1 MEYKSLSRLIYL
13 AAGLIVALWF
23 LHEVLQVILLLF
35 FALVITIVLN
45 AAVTWLEGKNIRRP
59 TGSLIVFFTVLLCFA
74 LLGWMIVP
82 KLVTQ
87 VRLLVTNLP
96 AYLEGLNVRIEKWL
110 GEYGGNP
117 QRAKDTASAITA
129 LPPVSTI
136 INSVGQYSI
145 QLFQNLLLIIFFFCL
160 VIYMLISPRPLLE
173 LYLSFFSERKK
184 DKAAEAFS
192 YASKMT
198 IGWMWSNVVAG
209 AIRAIIVW
217 FFLYFMGIPGVWVW
231 AAVTFF
237 AELIPKIG
245 FYIMAVPPIL
255 IAFSISPLTALWV
268 AIFYIGLDEIIG
280 DFIIPRIRSRTMKIH
295 PVFILIMIIAMSSAF
310 GIMGAFIATPLT
322 AFIKAYYE
330 TFYRKEIEQEKHDRN
345 IDRMLYRK

>member
-1 MEYKSLSRLIYL
+1 MEYKALSRLIYL
-13 AAGLIVALWF
+13 AAGLLVALWF
-23 LHEVLQVILLLF
+23 VHEVLQVILLLF
-35 FALVITIVLN
+35 FAIVITIVLN
-45 AAVTWLEGKNIRRP
+45 APVIWLEGKNVRRP
-59 TGSLIVFFTVLLCFA
+59 IGSLIVFFTVLLCFG

-96 AYLEGLNVRIEKWL
+96 AYLEGLNTRIEKWL
-110 GEYGGNP
+110 GEYGSDR
-117 QRAKDTASAITA
+117 QAAKDTASAITA

-160 VIYMLISPRPLLE
+160 VIYMLINPRPLLE
-173 LYLSFFSERKK
+173 LYLSYFPDRKK

-192 YASKMT
+192 YASNMT
-198 IGWMWSNVVAG
+198 IGWMWSNVAAG
-209 AIRAIIVW
+209 AIRAVIVW

-245 FYIMAVPPIL
+245 FYIM
-255 IAFSISPLTALWV
+255 TT
-268 AIFYIGLDEIIG
+268 
-280 DFIIPRIRSRTMKIH
+280 R
-295 PVFILIMIIAMSSAF
+295 
-310 GIMGAFIATPLT
+310 
-322 AFIKAYYE
+322 
-330 TFYRKEIEQEKHDRN
+330 
-345 IDRMLYRK
+345 